1 MIVAKAFLFISFVS
15 AHKYSLKKCKK
26 GPIFFQILKNLESKS
41 DKLRFVEEQ

>member
-26 GPIFFQILKNLESKS
+26 MTHFLPDPKKS
-41 DKLRFVEEQ
+41 